1 MKILHKD
8 DICEMFGYA
17 PKKMKQLFETGVL
30 PITKIGNDYV
40 TTEEEM
46 AKFFAKWK
54 GKEIDL

>member
-8 DICEMFGYA
+8 DLCEMFGYA

-40 TTEEEM
+40 TTE
-46 AKFFAKWK
+46 KWK